1 MSSVKK
7 NIVWSL
13 SSNILPLLAGLI
25 LFPKIIDAY
34 GLEVFGV
41 LTLAWAFIGYFS
53 LFDLGLSRALTQQV
67 SDYIAKDKSSEQ
79 IAQLIRTGFIT
90 MWLLGIVGG
99 LVLWLSSPVI
109 LDKFLKI
116 PAPLQADSLQA
127 FALLALSIPLVV
139 HTAALRAVL
148 NALHLF
154 KPASMIATIMGVGT
168 FVAPWLAA
176 FVAPTLT
183 SAVISLIITRLIVW
197 ILHVYAVRHS
207 NILASKSRLFNFEQ
221 LKPLLHFGGWMTIS
235 NIISPIMEYMDR
247 FMIASI
253 LGVVATSYYVAPNQV
268 IFKLLVIPASIAGVL
283 FPLFSQAWQKDPAH
297 SARLLKQGFLYTLLL
312 LFPPSVLLVFFAN
325 EWLSLWLTPQFAQ
338 QARLVVCWLTIGVL
352 INSAAQIV
360 FAKVQGAGRSD
371 WTAKLHLAE
380 VLPYLGLLYICLY
393 YFGIA
398 GAAFAWCLRVTID
411 LIGLLIFSKK
421 INPANLLVLRSS
433 LWTLVIA
440 VGLLIPSLFNAPL
453 ATRIVETI
461 LILLAY
467 SWVLVKEL
475 RSDGM
480 LEKIIRAVKL
490 KLGRQS

>member
-13 SSNILPLLAGLI
+13 SSNVLPLLAGLV

-67 SDYIAKDKSSEQ
+67 SDYIAKDKSSGQ

-109 LDKFLKI
+109 LDQFLKI

-176 FVAPTLT
+176 FIAPTLT

-207 NILASKSRLFNFEQ
+207 NILASKSRLFDFEQ

-325 EWLSLWLTPQFAQ
+325 EWLSLWLTPEFAQ

-380 VLPYLGLLYICLY
+380 VLPYLGLLYVSLY
-393 YFGIA
+393 WWGIA
-398 GAAFAWCLRVTID
+398 GAAIAWCVRVTVD
-411 LIGLLIFSKK
+411 LIGLLVFARK
-421 INPANLLVLRSS
+421 INPGNLQELRPYLWMLVL
-433 LWTLVIA
+433 A
-440 VGLLIPSLFNAPL
+440 VGLLIPSIFNTSL
-453 ATRIVETI
+453 QTRIIE
-461 LILLAY
+461 
-467 SWVLVKEL
+467 VLVITLIYVWVSLREL
-475 RSDGM
+475 KADGM
-480 LEKIIRAVKL
+480 LDKIIQFIKL
-490 KLGRQS
+490 KLG